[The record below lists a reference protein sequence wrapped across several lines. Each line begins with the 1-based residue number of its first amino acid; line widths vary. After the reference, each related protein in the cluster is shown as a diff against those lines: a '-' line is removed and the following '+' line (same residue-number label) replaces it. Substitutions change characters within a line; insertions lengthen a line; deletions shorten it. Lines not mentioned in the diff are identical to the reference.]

1 MSLPELTERVRTA
14 VGDDCGVAK
23 TIKFD
28 FDADGVIVVDG
39 KAKPNQVH
47 NESVDTDLTLR
58 VAIDDF
64 RKILD
69 RELKGRTLVLSGRV
83 KLRGDIRIAMKL
95 DKILKLE

>member
-1 MSLPELTERVRTA
+1 MSLGDLTRRVRAA
-14 VGDDCGVAK
+14 VGDDCGVEK

-28 FDADGVIVVDG
+28 FGDDGAIFVDG
-39 KAKPNQVH
+39 KSKPNAVS
-47 NESVDTDLTLR
+47 NDTRDADLTLK
-58 VAIDDF
+58 VAVDDF